1 MTQIETARIND
12 LLSLQIGAI
21 QEVAQ
26 KLDVDSDFRELEA
39 NISALEKRTAA
50 LKVSL
55 EAIPHGHQ

>member
-1 MTQIETARIND
+1 MTQIETTRIND
-12 LLSLQIGAI
+12 LLGLQIAAI

-39 NISALEKRTAA
+39 NISALEKRTTA

-55 EAIPHGHQ
+55 EAIPHD